1 MRVAGLVV
9 LLLLVL
15 VCAVFLIGWRLPV
28 EHRGTRE
35 VAVGASPESVYALI
49 SRPADYPRWRS
60 DVKRVDLLA
69 PGADGHPQFREIGSN
84 GAILYHIEQAT
95 PTTRLVTR
103 IADPKLPFGGTWTYD
118 VISTN
123 SSTTLRIT
131 EDGEVYNPLFRFV
144 SRYIMGQTRTMDHYL
159 ADVGREVGRTKTP

>member
-1 MRVAGLVV
+1 MRIAGLIV
-9 LLLLVL
+9 LILLVL

-28 EHRGTRE
+28 EHRAMRE
-35 VAVGASPESVYALI
+35 ASFHAPPESLYALI

-69 PGADGHPQFREIGSN
+69 PGADGHPQFREVGDN
-84 GAILYHIEQAT
+84 GAILYRIEQAT
-95 PTTRLVTR
+95 PAARLVTR

-118 VISTN
+118 IVPAGA
-123 SSTTLRIT
+123 STTLRIT

-144 SRYIMGQTRTMDHYL
+144 SRYVMGETRTMDRYL
-159 ADVGREVGRTKTP
+159 ADVGREVGRTAHP